1 MERPIDVAHLAELL
15 AKCPVVT
22 RHDSEGDPE
31 AWALAFTL
39 NYISGAAENIVS
51 KLMPAL
57 TSATDEQSIEDIIHD
72 IGEEFRL
79 ILLYLNNSRSYRY
92 IRE

>member
-1 MERPIDVAHLAELL
+1 MKHPIDVAHLAELL
-15 AKCPVVT
+15 AKCPAVT
-22 RHDSEGDPE
+22 RHDSEGNPE
-31 AWALAFTL
+31 AWALAFAL
-39 NYISGAAENIVS
+39 NYISGAAEIIAS

-57 TSATDEQSIEDIIHD
+57 TSATEEQSIEDIIHD

-79 ILLYLNNSRSYRY
+79 ILLYLNNSRFYGY